1 MVRVICGR
9 LDGDGHRGHTFN
21 VWGPKGLLGNMIRAD
36 LSAIIPAKHWAVLR
50 GIRNGIRRALVYM
63 WLSLSAMLPDRIVV
77 FLKSNTR
84 LIKKLDYQGANIY
97 LQVESQVEY
106 DTRLHSCVKEPE
118 TIDWIHGFFKEG
130 DVYYDIGAN
139 VGAYALVA
147 AKHFRGKVQVY
158 AFEPSFPTFKQLCT
172 NVVLN
177 DCQGSVTPLQV
188 ALSERTGMAVL
199 NYSSLLPGSA
209 LHALGEAVDYKGDY
223 FQPVVKQSVLAFAL
237 DDLVRQFA
245 LSPPTHV
252 KLDVDGIE
260 LSILK
265 GAEQTLS
272 RAALKSVLVEIL
284 EGDPQSAEVVA
295 LLEQS
300 GLKFQSKHKYVYGGD
315 SGPSSRIYNYIF
327 CR

>member
-1 MVRVICGR
+1 MDYERAEI
-9 LDGDGHRGHTFN
+9 
-21 VWGPKGLLGNMIRAD
+21 LLQI
-36 LSAIIPAKHWAVLR
+36 
-50 GIRNGIRRALVYM
+50 
-63 WLSLSAMLPDRIVV
+63 
-77 FLKSNTR
+77 
-84 LIKKLDYQGANIY
+84 
-97 LQVESQVEY
+97 ESDVEY
-106 DTRLHSCVKEPE
+106 ATRLHSCAKEPE
-118 TIDWIHGFFKEG
+118 TIEWIHNFFREG
-130 DVYYDIGAN
+130 DVYCDIGAN

-177 DCQGSVTPLQV
+177 DCQGSITPLQV
-188 ALSERTGMAVL
+188 ALSDRTGVAVL

-209 LHALGEAVDYKGDY
+209 LHALGQAVDYKGEH

-237 DDLVRQFA
+237 DDLIRQFV
-245 LSPPTHV
+245 LSPPTHI

-260 LSILK
+260 LRILK
-265 GAEQTLS
+265 GAEKTLFS
-272 RAALKSVLVEIL
+272 AALKSVLVEIL

-315 SGPSSRIYNYIF
+315 SGPSSRTYNYIF

>member
-1 MVRVICGR
+1 MLRRC
-9 LDGDGHRGHTFN
+9 
-21 VWGPKGLLGNMIRAD
+21 
-36 LSAIIPAKHWAVLR
+36 LSAQQIARLR
-50 GIRNGIRRALVYM
+50 VQRSSMGRAAIFL
-63 WLSLSAMLPDRIVV
+63 WSTACQLLPDRIVL
-77 FLKSNTR
+77 FLKSHTILVR
-84 LIKKLDYQGANIY
+84 KMDYEPAEIL
-97 LQVESQVEY
+97 LQIESDVEY
-106 DTRLHSCVKEPE
+106 TTRLHSCEKEPE
-118 TIDWIHGFFKEG
+118 TIDWIHSCFQDG
-130 DVYYDIGAN
+130 DAYYDIGAN

-177 DCQGSVTPLQV
+177 HCQGSITPLQV
-188 ALSERTGMAVL
+188 ALSDRTGVAVL

-209 LHALGEAVDYKGDY
+209 LHALGQAVDYKGDH
-223 FQPVVKQSVLAFAL
+223 FQPVVEQSVLAFAL
-237 DDLVRQFA
+237 DDLIRQFA
-245 LSPPTHV
+245 LPPPTHI

-265 GAEQTLS
+265 GAKKTLS
-272 RAALKSVLVEIL
+272 SVALKSVLVEIL

-315 SGPSSRIYNYIF
+315 SGPSSRIYNYIY